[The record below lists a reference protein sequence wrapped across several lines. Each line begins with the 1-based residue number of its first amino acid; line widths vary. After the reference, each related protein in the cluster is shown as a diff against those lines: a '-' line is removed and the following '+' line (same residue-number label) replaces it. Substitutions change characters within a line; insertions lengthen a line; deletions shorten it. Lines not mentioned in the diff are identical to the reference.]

1 MCTRALLL
9 FKMLALTVTAIVVVV
24 VVAVAVAIS
33 SVRNV
38 DDFCSNAISVVMAL
52 WPPPVDDVLN

>member
-24 VVAVAVAIS
+24 VVVAVAIS

-52 WPPPVDDVLN
+52 WAPPVDDVLN